1 MSSKELLCDLWEGDH
16 GDDCPNPEMAT
27 LLHKYSLPSKSKIP
41 ASLGRPFLWAQRLAG
56 ITGYKVGD
64 PLDIK
69 LSMETVPGFLTAIKS
84 RCLARLSL
92 KYQLR

>member
-69 LSMETVPGFLTAIKS
+69 LRMETVPGFLTAIKS